1 MRSTKDA
8 DEIAR
13 ADEGGARIER
23 LRIKSTGVDEIR
35 FLWWTDGRFQP
46 RPLDLPEDELLRLL
60 RKAIAEGVFS
70 DGFVGNLRRM
80 LGTGMPMVI
89 PEHSMVTLS
98 GSLTL
103 KDGRTLSEGARG
115 AIVFIHSGGEAYEVE
130 FIAPFHAVT
139 TVLASDLSG
148 ASAL

>member
-1 MRSTKDA
+1 MRSTKYA
-8 DEIAR
+8 DEIAS

-35 FLWWTDGRFQP
+35 FSWWKEGRFQP
-46 RPLDLPEDELLRLL
+46 RPLDLPEDDLLRLL
-60 RKAIAEGVFS
+60 RKAIDEGVFS

-80 LGTGMPMVI
+80 LGSGIPPVI

-98 GSLTL
+98 GTLTL
-103 KDGRTLSEGARG
+103 KDGRTLPDGARG
-115 AIVFIHSGGEAYEVE
+115 AVVFIHGDGEAYEVE

-139 TVLASDLSG
+139 TVLASDLSQ
-148 ASAL
+148 APAV